1 MISVQSEIEKSM
13 RVQSLSNR
21 TDSPLVLAQV

>member
-13 RVQSLSNR
+13 RVQSLSIR
-21 TDSPLVLAQV
+21 TDSPLILAQV